1 MKCKKKSK
9 VFLIPYPAQGHVTP
23 MLKLASL
30 LVNHG
35 ISPIVIIPNFI
46 KIDSKDVNISVMSI
60 SDGLDQDGLTTSSG
74 RDFFA
79 IEKSMENYMPCQLEN
94 IIRDQQE
101 DGIVCLI
108 VDLLAS
114 WAIEIANKCGVHVA
128 GFWPAMLATYK
139 LINSIPEMLH
149 DGIISE
155 TGNVHTFFF
164 FEFCFTRYLIFAFSR
179 IN

>member
-9 VFLIPYPAQGHVTP
+9 VLLIPYPAQGHVTP
-23 MLKLASL
+23 MIKLASL

-35 ISPIVIIPNFI
+35 LNPIVIIPNFI
-46 KIDSKDVNISVMSI
+46 KIDSKDVNISIISI
-60 SDGLDQDGLTTSSG
+60 SDGLDQDRLITSPP

-79 IEKSMENYMPCQLEN
+79 IENSMENYMPCQFEK
-94 IIRDQQE
+94 IIRDQE
-101 DGIVCLI
+101 ECGIVCLI

-114 WAIEIANKCGVHVA
+114 WAIEIANKCGIQVA

-155 TGNVHTFFF
+155 TGKIHTFLF
-164 FEFCFTRYLIFAFSR
+164 
-179 IN
+179 